1 MRRFVLV
8 AAVLAAAALAVALVL
23 SVRGDAPPIAV
34 PAEPEPAVS
43 GATGAAPA
51 ASAAASP
58 PAARGAIE
66 GTVRDVAGAPLAGI
80 HVRLVSRGDG
90 LAAAPAV
97 EVRTDFEG
105 SFRIDGVE
113 LGRAALVA
121 HQSGVAVGTSR
132 AVRVGGDRTVRAD
145 FVLPEAGILA
155 GRITGAGE
163 RPPPAG
169 TEVIA
174 VPMNAGLGALQI
186 ARAAVGANGDYRLP
200 LPAGEYRIHAAPAG
214 APLGDLRVPPAFAA
228 VRSEGTTRTDLVAS
242 VAVAE
247 AGVAVRVN
255 EPGGAASAGAIVTL
269 SRAGDPRVALA
280 TTAGE
285 DGRAIVSKGMGVA
298 GQQVTIHARSGGRTG
313 EWTGAFPEA
322 GELVVPLRPGGALEG
337 TVTAGG
343 RPARGFTVQVASA
356 PGAGAWRTVETHR
369 FAADRL
375 ELGDLPPEPLRLTI
389 RADDGRS
396 ATLDVTL
403 APAEVRHADI
413 ALEGAAVVPAAARR

>member
-8 AAVLAAAALAVALVL
+8 AAVLAAAALAVVLVL
-23 SVRGDAPPIAV
+23 AIRGDAPPTAAGPV
-34 PAEPEPAVS
+34 EPEPAVS
-43 GATGAAPA
+43 GATGAAPITA
-51 ASAAASP
+51 P
-58 PAARGAIE
+58 VPAPRGAIE
-66 GTVRDVAGAPLAGI
+66 GTVRDVAGAPLAGL

-90 LAAAPAV
+90 LAGAPAV

-113 LGRAALVA
+113 AGRAALVA

-132 AVRVGGDRTVRAD
+132 AVRVVAGRTVRAD

-155 GRITGAGE
+155 GRVTAAGE
-163 RPPPAG
+163 RPAPAG

-174 VPMNAGLGALQI
+174 VPMNAGLGALQV

-228 VRSEGTTRTDLVAS
+228 VRSEGTTRADLVAS
-242 VAVAE
+242 AAL
-247 AGVAVRVN
+247 ADPGVAVRVN
-255 EPGGAASAGAIVTL
+255 EPGGAASPGAIVTL

-298 GQQVTIHARSGGRTG
+298 GQPVTIHARSGGRTG

-322 GELVVPLRPGGALEG
+322 GELVVSLRPGAALEG

-343 RPARGFTVQVASA
+343 RPVRGVDVDVASA
-356 PGAGAWRTVETHR
+356 PGAGAWRTVETRR
-369 FAADRL
+369 FAGDRV
-375 ELGDLPPEPLRLTI
+375 ELADLPPEPLRLAFRT
-389 RADDGRS
+389 ADGRR
-396 ATLDVTL
+396 ATLEVTL
-403 APAEVRHADI
+403 APGEVRRFEV
-413 ALEGAAVVPAAARR
+413 ALEGGPAVPAAGRP

>member
-8 AAVLAAAALAVALVL
+8 AAVLAAAALALVL
-23 SVRGDAPPIAV
+23 ILSIRGDVPPIAG

-51 ASAAASP
+51 TAASRL
-58 PAARGAIE
+58 AARGAIE

-105 SFRIDGVE
+105 GFRIDGVE

-155 GRITGAGE
+155 GRVTGAGA

-174 VPMNAGLGALQI
+174 VPMNAGLGALQV

-242 VAVAE
+242 AAVAE

-298 GQQVTIHARSGGRTG
+298 GQRVTIHARSGGRTG
-313 EWTGAFPEA
+313 EWTGAFPQG
-322 GELVVPLRPGGALEG
+322 GELVVPLRPGAALEG
-337 TVTAGG
+337 TVTSGG
-343 RPARGFTVQVASA
+343 RPARGFTVDVASA

-413 ALEGAAVVPAAARR
+413 ALEGPAAVPAAARR